1 MQAMLQPKQQK
12 EHLAKEGKNI
22 ITSSHTQKHI

>member
-12 EHLAKEGKNI
+12 EDLAKEGKI